1 MTSSISAVDIG
12 RVQVADSAQ
21 YVASILAAGEVRF
34 SCVVV
39 APIPAR
45 QVAPQMRRM
54 LWNRVKGGVLDKC
67 RIGLCAC
74 GIRMAATLASAER
87 QKSLATVAPIPSA
100 WSWPRRHAASPPR
113 SSNGQVCVSAAAPQR
128 CCFDAARAHSIED
141 P

>member
-21 YVASILAAGEVRF
+21 YVASILAASEVRF

-54 LWNRVKGGVLDKC
+54 LWNRVKGGFW
-67 RIGLCAC
+67 
-74 GIRMAATLASAER
+74 TNAS
-87 QKSLATVAPIPSA
+87 S
-100 WSWPRRHAASPPR
+100 
-113 SSNGQVCVSAAAPQR
+113 VC
-128 CCFDAARAHSIED
+128 ARAESGWRRRW
-141 P
+141 PVQSGRKA